1 MFSFFKSSKKSPAAT
16 PDNVS
21 LDSSTIKGG
30 EDFVILSP
38 SQPPAPN
45 PLYPASQLPQYPSPS
60 HGGHSGQFNRQMSM
74 NYSYTQNVPFQLN
87 PVLNSRTS
95 EDFFDYK
102 LREIRQMLNRTNIN
116 DYDFK
121 LERSICQSD

>member
-1 MFSFFKSSKKSPAAT
+1 MFSFFKSSKKSPIVS
-16 PDNVS
+16 PDSHSDTSS
-21 LDSSTIKGG
+21 LKGND
-30 EDFVILSP
+30 DFVVLGP

-45 PLYPASQLPQYPSPS
+45 PLYPSSQLPQQPSPS
-60 HGGHSGQFNRQMSM
+60 HSGQFNRQMSM

-102 LREIRQMLNRTNIN
+102 LREIRQMMNRTNIN

-121 LERSICQSD
+121 LERSILNSN